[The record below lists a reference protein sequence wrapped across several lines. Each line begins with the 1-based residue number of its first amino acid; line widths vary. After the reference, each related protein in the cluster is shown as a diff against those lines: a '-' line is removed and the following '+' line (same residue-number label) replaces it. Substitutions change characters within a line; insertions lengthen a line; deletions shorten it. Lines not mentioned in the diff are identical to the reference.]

1 MDEFEVYQV
10 PAAELRRASESDGA
24 VPKGWIEQSP
34 LGRVLFK
41 EAASKRSRIVESR
54 SDWTEKVASE
64 LNQLLIL
71 PTARYELAD
80 LVEKNGTKVPGSIS
94 TDLNQADDDRRIPLK
109 ELLEQSIP
117 GYNQVND
124 YQVKNVVQSLLNGD
138 VKLPPDY
145 EVPEGIEDGADMFVG
160 ILLLDAIVN
169 NEDRHDHN
177 IDIVRQINGE
187 SYISPVF
194 DNGSSLGS
202 VETDNFRNQTSPKQ
216 YSDKYSVSFFDF
228 QSSDI
233 TGIEAFKQAAELR
246 PLAAKVW
253 LDRLASIKPE
263 QIQNI
268 FDSLPDNRITPVAKA
283 FATELLDY
291 NRTQLLNF
299 RRELVVSGQDLTTLY
314 QRYSQDSQ
322 TKGLAQAKEIAKA
335 ALAEGVKPERI
346 AEMLTENNSAYRKL
360 VASSGAKKAE
370 KLIIKK
376 AQVELAL
383 QKSDRLNLQRSPESE
398 KGKNR
403 SR

>member
-117 GYNQVND
+117 RYNQAND
-124 YQVKNVVQSLLNGD
+124 YQVKNVVQSLLDGN

-160 ILLLDAIVN
+160 ILLLDAIVS

-202 VETDNFRNQTSPKQ
+202 VETDNFRNQTSPKH

-263 QIQNI
+263 QIQSI
-268 FDSLPDNRITPVAKA
+268 FDSLPDDRITPAAKA

-299 RRELVVSGQDLTTLY
+299 RHELIVSEQDLTTLY
-314 QRYSQDSQ
+314 HQYSQN
-322 TKGLAQAKEIAKA
+322 TKTQGLAEAKEIAKS
-335 ALAEGVKPERI
+335 ALAAGIKPETV
-346 AEMLTENNSAYRKL
+346 ADMLSENNCAYQELVTRSGEKQAHKL
-360 VASSGAKKAE
+360 IVKKAR
-370 KLIIKK
+370 
-376 AQVELAL
+376 VELAL
-383 QKSDRLNLQRSPESE
+383 QESDRTSPQRSL
-398 KGKNR
+398 KIKARR
-403 SR
+403 SSSQ